1 MAETET
7 IRSHEPLATPAQ
19 DPPGAPA
26 GSPPGVAWWRLGALA
41 LVLATLAA
49 LARAFDL
56 HERVTVEALRELA
69 GGPGGRALFV
79 LAFCAGELLHL
90 PGLLFVGAAVL
101 VWGPVE
107 GGVLAFA
114 AGLLS
119 LSVAFALTRLV
130 GGQPLGVVQRPWV
143 RRLLSQLD
151 RRPILTVAALRAV
164 LAYAPPL
171 NVALAL
177 TPLRFRDYLAGSA
190 VGLVPPVTLVA
201 LFVDLVV

>member
-1 MAETET
+1 MSETET
-7 IRSHEPLATPAQ
+7 NHATTGGSSSQSAPL
-19 DPPGAPA
+19 
-26 GSPPGVAWWRLGALA
+26 AWWRLGALA
-41 LVLATLAA
+41 LLLVSLALVAW
-49 LARAFDL
+49 AFDL
-56 HERVTVEALRELA
+56 HTRVTRDAIRELA

-101 VWGPVE
+101 AWGPVE
-107 GGVLAFA
+107 GGLLAFG

-119 LSVAFALTRLV
+119 LSLAFALTRLV

-143 RRLLSQLD
+143 RRLLERLD

-177 TPLRFRDYLAGSA
+177 TPMRFRDYLVGSA
-190 VGLVPPVTLVA
+190 IGLVPPVAVVA

>member
-1 MAETET
+1 MADTET
-7 IRSHEPLATPAQ
+7 NGTLAV
-19 DPPGAPA
+19 GSSS
-26 GSPPGVAWWRLGALA
+26 SPPVAWWRLVALG
-41 LVLATLAA
+41 LLLAA
-49 LARAFDL
+49 LALAARALDL
-56 HERVTVEALRELA
+56 PARVTPDALRELA

-79 LAFCAGELLHL
+79 AAFCAGELLHL

-101 VWGPVE
+101 AWGPVE
-107 GGVLAFA
+107 GGLLAFG

-119 LSVAFALTRLV
+119 LSLAFALTRLV

-143 RRLLSQLD
+143 RRLLEKLD

-177 TPLRFRDYLAGSA
+177 TPMRFRDYLVGSA
-190 VGLVPPVTLVA
+190 IGLVPPVAVVA

>member
-7 IRSHEPLATPAQ
+7 IHATAVDSSSQPA
-19 DPPGAPA
+19 PF
-26 GSPPGVAWWRLGALA
+26 VWWRLGALA
-41 LVLATLAA
+41 LLLLSLALA
-49 LARAFDL
+49 ARAFDL
-56 HERVTVEALRELA
+56 HHRVTPGALRELA
-69 GGPGGRALFV
+69 GGPGGRAFFV

-107 GGVLAFA
+107 GGAFAFA

-143 RRLLSQLD
+143 QRLLEKLD
-151 RRPILTVAALRAV
+151 RRPVLTVAALRAV
-164 LAYAPPL
+164 LAFAPPL

-177 TPLRFRDYLAGSA
+177 TPMRFRDYLAGSA
-190 VGLVPPVTLVA
+190 LGLVPPVAVMA
-201 LFVDLVV
+201 LFVDLAV

>member
-7 IRSHEPLATPAQ
+7 IPATTVGSSSHSGGPI
-19 DPPGAPA
+19 
-26 GSPPGVAWWRLGALA
+26 AWWRLGALA
-41 LVLATLAA
+41 LLLVSLGLVAWGL
-49 LARAFDL
+49 DL
-56 HERVTVEALRELA
+56 HTRVTKDAVRELA

-79 LAFCAGELLHL
+79 VAFCLGELLHL
-90 PGLLFVGAAVL
+90 PGLLFVAAAVL

-107 GGVLAFA
+107 GGAFAFA

-119 LSVAFALTRLV
+119 LSLAFALTRLV

-143 RRLLSQLD
+143 RRLLERLD

-164 LAYAPPL
+164 LAFAPPL

-177 TPLRFRDYLAGSA
+177 TSLRFRDYLAGSA
-190 VGLVPPVTLVA
+190 LGLVPPVTLVA
-201 LFVDLVV
+201 LFVDLVA

>member
-7 IRSHEPLATPAQ
+7 NHATTDGCSSQ
-19 DPPGAPA
+19 SAPI
-26 GSPPGVAWWRLGALA
+26 AWWRLGALA
-41 LVLATLAA
+41 LLLVSLGLLAWT
-49 LARAFDL
+49 FDL
-56 HERVTVEALRELA
+56 HTRVTRDAIRELA

-79 LAFCAGELLHL
+79 AAFCVGELLHL
-90 PGLLFVGAAVL
+90 PGLLFVAAAVL

-107 GGVLAFA
+107 GGAFAFA

-143 RRLLSQLD
+143 RRLLEKLD
-151 RRPILTVAALRAV
+151 RRPVLTVAALRAV
-164 LAYAPPL
+164 LAFAPPL

-177 TPLRFRDYLAGSA
+177 TSLRFRDYLVGSA
-190 VGLVPPVTLVA
+190 LGLVPPVALVA
-201 LFVDLVV
+201 LFVDLGIAATR